1 MRLGALLPRAVVLVF
16 VWVLAT
22 AAFTFAADQKII
34 GPSPTAST
42 APAQAPN
49 LIVPSVTGQVFVFA
63 KGILED
69 AGFAWRVTGPV
80 QGYSGNRVLAQTPA
94 AGTHVVD
101 TGAPTIVLRLVK
113 GQYAQQGQ
121 PEDTSSYTGTR
132 IAFPHSVTAAPK
144 TPVVP
149 QKPAAKPKA
158 KLKVKA
164 KVKAKPAKPAKPVKP
179 AKSAKQAAPAAR
191 PPAFTVPGG
200 RKEPLDEISLPAR
213 ADRLAAWIATNPK
226 RTNANVSRWLYQH
239 AWIVDGAGFGWWHG
253 SQALVKLVAV
263 DRKVEHLWGIGHR
276 SEAVARRA
284 LERVERKSR

>member
-34 GPSPTAST
+34 GPSPTASS
-42 APAQAPN
+42 APAQAPK
-49 LIVPSVTGQVFVFA
+49 LLVPSVTGQVFVFA

-69 AGFAWRVTGPV
+69 AGFAWRVAGPV

-94 AGTHVVD
+94 AGTRLVD

-113 GQYAQQGQ
+113 GPYPQQGQ
-121 PEDTSSYTGTR
+121 PEDTSSYSGTR
-132 IAFPHSVTAAPK
+132 IAFPPSATTASK
-144 TPVVP
+144 TPVVSRTP
-149 QKPAAKPKA
+149 APKPKPKA
-158 KLKVKA
+158 NPKPKPKP
-164 KVKAKPAKPAKPVKP
+164 KPTKPAKH
-179 AKSAKQAAPAAR
+179 AAPAAR

-213 ADRLAAWIATNPK
+213 ADRLAAWIASNPK
-226 RTNANVSRWLYQH
+226 RTNANVGRWLYQH

-253 SQALVKLVAV
+253 SQALVKLIAV
-263 DRKVEHLWGIGHR
+263 DRKVERLWGIGHR

-284 LERVERKSR
+284 LKRVERKSR